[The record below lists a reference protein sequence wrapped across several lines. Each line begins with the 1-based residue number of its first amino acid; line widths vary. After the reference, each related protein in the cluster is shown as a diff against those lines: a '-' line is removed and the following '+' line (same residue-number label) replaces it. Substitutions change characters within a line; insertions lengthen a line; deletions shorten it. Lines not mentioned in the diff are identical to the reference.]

1 MSPNVAD
8 ALQYRHLRNTALPF
22 ITATAPTSTEPN
34 FVAGSNILT
43 SYKGYVERR
52 PGFGTGWESAPTTF
66 AGTIKRVFT
75 WRRWGGQFYIMLCAV
90 STSQSIVYKLNLG
103 VDASFA
109 SIFTSA
115 STEPF
120 DFVVS
125 NNFCFFGN
133 GTDMRKYD
141 GTTVTNWGIS
151 IGVAASNSA
160 YCGTGAD
167 AGGPNAWTNPTNIQ
181 GAPNLAYATN
191 TVTAPANGVAASNN
205 INATNYGFG
214 IGAGNTIIGFQ
225 VVITGLQSVLG
236 AVNSAKVV
244 YTQLMQGGVPVGSL
258 RFGQLPT
265 SAGTLTL
272 GGSSDLWGTTW
283 TPALINAATFGV
295 TIQCSNGNGF
305 VGTPSTVTFSL
316 DAVQVIVYSQAGPAA
331 VASGSAG
338 TFSAANGGYQ
348 YVYCYSNASTGHIS
362 SPTPPSPA
370 TGNFTNK
377 LNVGITVVAS
387 SDPQVT
393 NIRLF
398 RTTDGGGG
406 VFFEVASSP
415 YPNSSGT
422 ITDTT
427 ADASLSVITA
437 PTFGFNDPPPA
448 MKGMVWFANR
458 IWGFNNASVY
468 FTDWEEMNIGV
479 PEEASVSG
487 SSGNFWN
494 FDSEVTGLSIAQ
506 DGVIIF
512 TAGGIFKIDGD
523 SLDTFRR
530 TTIAKGIGCRN
541 RATITRLGA
550 LTAFLANT
558 NSIWTTDS
566 TSLQEISAM
575 IQPNIDGIDHSQA
588 SMIFHIQGQNR
599 WLLLCDPSHSQTL
612 PYDVN
617 TQQWMP
623 PWTIVPS
630 ACMSGETTPGN
641 WDLLIGDNTSKKMLQ
656 LTTTAYLDN
665 GASYAASLTTNLI
678 PIVNEHMSNA
688 NPVIDLYY
696 PQAPEHVAY
705 IEYLAMDSN
714 AVLPTTV
721 KFLLD
726 EDPATGT
733 YTDIT
738 ANVKDAPLKN
748 QGVNIVDKWYYSRSG
763 TAKRCSTQV
772 NWAAANSNFK
782 VYTYTYAYRV
792 YR

>member
-8 ALQYRHLRNTALPF
+8 TLQYRHLRNTALPF

-52 PGFGTGWESAPTTF
+52 PGFGTGWESVPTTF
-66 AGTIKRVFT
+66 TGTIKRTFT
-75 WRRWGGQFYIMLCAV
+75 WRRWGGTFYIMLCAV
-90 STSQSIVYKLNLG
+90 DTVAKVYKLALG
-103 VDASFA
+103 VDASF
-109 SIFTSA
+109 SLIWTST
-115 STEPF
+115 SMEPF
-120 DFVVS
+120 DFTVS

-133 GTDMRKYD
+133 GAENKKFD

-151 IGVAASNSA
+151 IINSGAGTSA
-160 YCGTGAD
+160 YTGTGAD
-167 AGGPNAWTNPTNIQ
+167 GGGVTPWANPTNIQ
-181 GAPNLAYATN
+181 GAPNLSYAT
-191 TVTAPANGVAASNN
+191 VTLTAAANSIAFSDSLLAS
-205 INATNYGFG
+205 NYGFAIPATSIILG
-214 IGAGNTIIGFQ
+214 IQ
-225 VVITGLQSVLG
+225 VTVTGLQSSSFNQALFGVQLL
-236 AVNSAKVV
+236 
-244 YTQLMQGGVPVGSL
+244 YTGVPIGASKIN
-258 RFGQLPT
+258 RQLPT
-265 SAGTLTL
+265 SAGTLVF
-272 GGSSDLWGTTW
+272 GSSSDTWGATL
-283 TPALINAATFGV
+283 TPNIVNDSSFGAFAFSGL
-295 TIQCSNGNGF
+295 TAQS
-305 VGTPSTVTFSL
+305 TPQSCTYSV
-316 DAVQVIVYSQAGPAA
+316 DAVQITIFSIAGPT
-331 VASGSAG
+331 VTVSGSAG

-348 YVYCYSNASTGHIS
+348 YLYCYSNSTTGHLS
-362 SPTPPSPA
+362 SPTPPSTA

-377 LNVGITVVAS
+377 LNVGVTVVAS
-387 SDPQVT
+387 TDPQVT

-406 VFFEVASSP
+406 VYFEVQNSP

-422 ITDTT
+422 ITDNT
-427 ADASLSVITA
+427 ADGNLSVITA
-437 PTFGFNDPPPA
+437 PTFGFNDPPPP
-448 MKGMVWFANR
+448 MKGIVWFANR

-487 SSGNFWN
+487 NSGNFWN
-494 FDSEVTGLSIAQ
+494 FDSEVTGLSVAQ

-558 NSIWTTDS
+558 NSVWTTDS
-566 TSLQEISAM
+566 TSLQELSAM

-588 SMIFHIQGQNR
+588 SMAFHIQGQNR

-612 PYDVN
+612 PFDVN
-617 TQQWMP
+617 MQQWMP

-630 ACMSGETTPGN
+630 ACISGETTPGN

-656 LTTTAYLDN
+656 LTNSTYQDN
-665 GASYAASLTTNLI
+665 GANYAASLTTNLI

-688 NPVIDLYY
+688 NPTIDLYY

-705 IEYLAMDSN
+705 LEYLGMDTN
-714 AVLPTTV
+714 AILPTSV
-721 KFLLD
+721 KRLID
-726 EDPATGT
+726 DDPATGT
-733 YTDIT
+733 YKDIT
-738 ANVKDAPLKN
+738 ANIKDAQLKT
-748 QGVNIVDKWYYSRSG
+748 QGVNILDKWYYDRQG
-763 TAKRCSTQV
+763 TGKRCSTQV

-782 VYTYTYAYRV
+782 LYTYTYAHRV

>member
-34 FVAGSNILT
+34 FVAGSNVLT

-52 PGFGTGWESAPTTF
+52 PGFATGWETAPTTF
-66 AGTIKRVFT
+66 TGTIKRVFT
-75 WRRWGGQFYIMLCAV
+75 WRRWGAQFYIMLCAV
-90 STSQSIVYKLNLG
+90 DTVAKVYKLSLG
-103 VDASFA
+103 VDASF
-109 SIFTSA
+109 SLIWTSA
-115 STEPF
+115 SAQPF
-120 DFVVS
+120 DFVTS

-133 GTDMRKYD
+133 GTDMKKFD
-141 GTTVTNWGIS
+141 GVTVSNWGIA
-151 IGVAASNSA
+151 IGSVNNIIGPTIA
-160 YCGTGAD
+160 GTGAD
-167 AGGPNAWTNPTNIQ
+167 SSLGAGYIAWTNPANVTSTIADATVSLSHFQ
-181 GAPNLAYATN
+181 SSDNL
-191 TVTAPANGVAASNN
+191 VASNF
-205 INATNYGFG
+205 GFAVP
-214 IGAGNTIIGFQ
+214 AGNTILGIQ
-225 VVITGLQSVLG
+225 VTINTSASVSG
-236 AVNSAKVV
+236 A
-244 YTQLMQGGVPVGSL
+244 LMNASLNKAGSL
-258 RFGQLPT
+258 SGTVKQLSLPT
-265 SAGTLTL
+265 TRGDITFGGT
-272 GGSSDLWGTTW
+272 SDLWATTW
-283 TPALINAATFGV
+283 TPGDINQSGFGV
-295 TIQCSNGNGF
+295 NLEAI
-305 VGTPSTVTFSL
+305 VAPGTTAYTVRNVRITVLSLGGPSVS
-316 DAVQVIVYSQAGPAA
+316 V
-331 VASGSAG
+331 SGSAG
-338 TFSAANGGYQ
+338 TFAAANGGYQ
-348 YVYCYSNASTGHIS
+348 YVFCYSNQATGHIS
-362 SPTPPSPA
+362 SPTPASSA
-370 TGNFTNK
+370 TGNFAAK
-377 LNVGITVVAS
+377 LNVGITVTAS
-387 SDPQVT
+387 TDPQVT

-406 VFFEVASSP
+406 IYFEVSGSP

-422 ITDTT
+422 VTDNT

-437 PTFGFNDPPPA
+437 PTFGFNDPPTA
-448 MKGMVWFANR
+448 QRGFVWFANR
-458 IWGFNNASVY
+458 IWGFNNATVY

-512 TAGGIFKIDGD
+512 TAGSIYKIDGD

-541 RATITRLGA
+541 NATITRLGG

-566 TSLQEISAM
+566 TSLQELSAN

-588 SMIFHIQGQNR
+588 SMAFHIQGQNR
-599 WLLLCDPSHSQTL
+599 WLLLCDPSHNQTL
-612 PYDVN
+612 PFDVN

-630 ACMSGETTPGN
+630 ACISGETTPGN

-656 LTTTAYLDN
+656 LTPSAYLDN
-665 GASYAASLTTNLI
+665 GSSYAASFTTNLI

-705 IEYLAMDSN
+705 LEYLGMDSN

-721 KFLLD
+721 KFLID

-738 ANVKDAPLKN
+738 ANVKDAPLKT
-748 QGVNIVDKWYYSRSG
+748 QGVNILDKWYYSRSTTG
-763 TAKRCSTQV
+763 KRCSTQV
-772 NWAAANSNFK
+772 NFAAANSNFK